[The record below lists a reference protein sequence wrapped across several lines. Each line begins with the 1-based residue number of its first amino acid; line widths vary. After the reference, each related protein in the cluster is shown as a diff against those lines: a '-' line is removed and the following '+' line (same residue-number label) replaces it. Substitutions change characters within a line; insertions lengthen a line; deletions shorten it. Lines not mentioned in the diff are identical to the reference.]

1 MHGCEHAAWRVLNFH
16 ANCASILFLY
26 LPWIGWMLTKILCF
40 DLFPISLKLQ
50 NCHCEKVQCHCLEMK
65 LKDALLKSHWI
76 YPHCFM
82 VAFCLFKILWSI
94 YRFKVINRFQEFV
107 LKCPITCTLSHKW
120 CGNLRSLMQI
130 FSMFIWGGT
139 LNWNHIGKPQASNL
153 IIQIKISRIS
163 AATENASII
172 DLGATASFLP

>member
-1 MHGCEHAAWRVLNFH
+1 MAGAKFSCKLCVNP
-16 ANCASILFLY
+16 
-26 LPWIGWMLTKILCF
+26 LPLLTMTIGWMLTKILCF
-40 DLFPISLKLQ
+40 DLFPTSLMLQ

-107 LKCPITCTLSHKW
+107 LKCLITGTLSHKW

-130 FSMFIWGGT
+130 FSTFIWGGT
-139 LNWNHIGKPQASNL
+139 LN
-153 IIQIKISRIS
+153 
-163 AATENASII
+163 
-172 DLGATASFLP
+172 